1 MGAEF
6 KATIDHLR
14 RLAGSDEIVVVLSE
28 PVAQDTLEAIRDV
41 EYQTRVAYRS
51 DDPTVNKP
59 DLKLRM
65 KLLSKAR
72 EALVR
77 EMVRA
82 GWIDA
87 S

>member
-14 RLAGSDEIVVVLSE
+14 RLAGSDEIVVVLTE
-28 PVAQDTLEAIRDV
+28 PVAQDALEAIRSA
-41 EYQTRVAYRS
+41 EYETRVTYRS
-51 DDPTVNKP
+51 GDPSINKP

-77 EMVRA
+77 EMIRA